1 MSLHRGTVTQT
12 VHIYVCYVRF
22 NEFILCLCV
31 CVRAE
36 LPPAGEGDLCVVSE
50 DGLSSGEAGGQ
61 SARLPQLLLPLLA
74 LQHQTEVRTTPTH
87 GGYLLRSHS
96 HLFAFVLIY

>member
-1 MSLHRGTVTQT
+1 MSLFCV
-12 VHIYVCYVRF
+12 
-22 NEFILCLCV
+22 CV

-87 GGYLLRSHS
+87 GGCLLRSHF